1 MRFNDDEL
9 EEYIVIKAIR
19 DYNHCKFSSTELF
32 LMEGVGAQEW
42 YDELEASKFVMEE
55 TRPYQYEGY
64 YANLKEDM
72 NTPAPVPEISLPS
85 FSLTAGVKLMIAS
98 SLSLI
103 VFGT

>member
-1 MRFNDDEL
+1 MYVKQNDKL
-9 EEYIVIKAIR
+9 ESQTNQLSVGRVYAME
-19 DYNHCKFSSTELF
+19 DTGELF